1 MTLEVVGP
9 SFPSR
14 SPDGLPILGTE
25 PLQESIH
32 GIWSQTM
39 TPEHLLSRLKVFR
52 KEVER
57 MAPSRELSMVL
68 TKLDE
73 ARHWAKDM
81 SDRQKAM
88 DNE

>member
-1 MTLEVVGP
+1 
-9 SFPSR
+9 
-14 SPDGLPILGTE
+14 
-25 PLQESIH
+25 
-32 GIWSQTM
+32 M
-39 TPEHLLSRLKVFR
+39 TPEHLLSRLRVLR

-81 SDRQKAM
+81 SDKQKTM